1 MTDEFRLLHKEHRE
15 KEGKLEVKKII
26 LHAMNK
32 VVTQINSLTKVS
44 KEENK
49 GKKEPELI
57 PAGLENVDS
66 TLTIL
71 VKEEP
76 NSIVP

>member
-1 MTDEFRLLHKEHRE
+1 
-15 KEGKLEVKKII
+15 
-26 LHAMNK
+26 MNK
-32 VVTQINSLTKVS
+32 AVTQINSLTKIS

-49 GKKEPELI
+49 GKKEPEFI
-57 PAGLENVDS
+57 HAGLENVDS

-76 NSIVP
+76 NSVVP